1 MSTPIRN
8 DDLILFQGDSIT
20 DAGRCGTGDGLGGG
34 YVAMV
39 RAMITARHPGLAV
52 RIANRGVG
60 GDRTTEL
67 LARWR
72 ADCLDVRPQV
82 LSIKIGVN
90 DVWRLRGEWNGQKY
104 VPLADYRANYES
116 LIAQAKGSG
125 VRVLALVG
133 PTTIAEE
140 NDGELARQLDE
151 RAACVRELATRHGAV
166 YVPAREAIVRA
177 LKEQPGVRWTSDGCH
192 PTAAGHALIAATWM
206 QALGL

>member
-1 MSTPIRN
+1 MTTPIRA

-20 DAGRCGTGDGLGGG
+20 DAGRCGSADGLGSG

-39 RAMITARHPGLAV
+39 RAMLVARHPGLAV

-67 LARWR
+67 LNRWR
-72 ADCLDVRPQV
+72 PDCLDIKPHV

-90 DVWRLRGEWNGQKY
+90 DVWRLRGEWNGQKF
-104 VPLADYRANYES
+104 VPIADYRANYEK
-116 LIAQAKGSG
+116 LIAQARSAG
-125 VRVLALVG
+125 VRVLALVS

-140 NDGELARQLDE
+140 NDSELSRLLEE
-151 RAACVRELATRHGAV
+151 RAACVRDLATRNDAV
-166 YVPAREAIVRA
+166 YVPARENLLRA
-177 LKEQPGVRWTSDGCH
+177 LREQPGVRWTSDGCH
-192 PTAAGHALIAATWM
+192 PTAAGHALIAATWL